1 MSFSVESFR
10 AKLEGGGG
18 PAFGD
23 RYHVA
28 FTAPGAVSA
37 EADAYLST
45 ETTSKV
51 TNRLSW
57 LCDTINIP
65 SRSLTTTEFRTYGLP
80 VKRPYGSV
88 YTESQME
95 FLCTRNMGE
104 KKFFDAWLNYI
115 FNNNSYDIAYYDDE
129 IRHLDTIPQSE
140 LIELLEVKSP
150 ISISKIKPTIV
161 AIPTIFSTH
170 QDHVQAYKVS
180 MTALRENPQK
190 IHKLPHMVVSY
201 ESPEYHHWSA
211 YSEFG
216 RFSPDY
222 YLSLSKLDVDKKV
235 KCLNIY
241 QSQIREGH
249 RDGEKIYSL
258 AKIRGSE
265 IGSAFAESYH
275 IHRFFIQ

>member
-10 AKLEGGGG
+10 AKLDGGGG

-115 FNNNSYDIAYYDDE
+115 FNNNSYDMAYYD
-129 IRHLDTIPQSE
+129 
-140 LIELLEVKSP
+140 
-150 ISISKIKPTIV
+150 
-161 AIPTIFSTH
+161 
-170 QDHVQAYKVS
+170 
-180 MTALRENPQK
+180 
-190 IHKLPHMVVSY
+190 SY
-201 ESPEYHHWSA
+201 TTDIDIYHFDRSVTDA
-211 YSEFG
+211 N
-216 RFSPDY
+216 D
-222 YLSLSKLDVDKKV
+222 LSK
-235 KCLNIY
+235 
-241 QSQIREGH
+241 ST
-249 RDGEKIYSL
+249 
-258 AKIRGSE
+258 
-265 IGSAFAESYH
+265 YH
-275 IHRFFIQ
+275 IKLEEAYPTLVGEISMNHTATEILKIPITFTYKKYVHADINSTTQTSGISTGVS